1 MNEELKTLTDKFLA
15 DHGVVKKSEDVKK
28 GNVKGSDLNILIAVP
43 AYSGE
48 LKYKMVNS
56 LLGLTQKLR
65 DLGIRHRVEV
75 MPHCPIIQIVRD
87 YFANKCAFDL
97 DQDGLS
103 YSHLLFIDSDSGNY
117 ENGVLKLVTEDRP
130 IAGLLYS
137 TKDLAWRRIASVV
150 RSGANTDH
158 LREYGGIS
166 DVNTEK
172 PFAVNVLSP
181 IRHIGCGTLLIQKK
195 VLLDLAAAHPEW
207 RYHVYGASYFFGEPN
222 PPSREWNY
230 AFFQVQID
238 PQTRHMVSEDFFFA
252 DAARKIG
259 HESFVFAGE
268 RTFHTGEFD
277 YIMNLNAIAAH
288 PTLL

>member
-1 MNEELKTLTDKFLA
+1 MSEANAVKQKQSEADELKSLADKFLA
-15 DHGVVKKSEDVKK
+15 SQGVATKSEDVKK
-28 GNVKGSDLNILIAVP
+28 ANVKGSDLNILIAVP

-48 LKYKMVNS
+48 LKYKTVLS
-56 LLGLTQKLR
+56 LISLVRKLR
-65 DLGIRHRVEV
+65 DLGIRHQIEV

-117 ENGVLKLVTEDRP
+117 ENGVLKLIMEDKP

-150 RSGANTDH
+150 RSGADMNQ
-158 LREYGGIS
+158 LREYGGIP
-166 DVNTEK
+166 DLNMDK
-172 PFAVNVLSP
+172 PFAVNSLSP
-181 IRHIGCGTLLIQKK
+181 VRHIGCGTLLIQKK

-222 PPSREWNY
+222 PSREWNFS
-230 AFFQVQID
+230 FFQMWH
-238 PQTRHMVSEDFFFA
+238 TRGKLSRRRLLLPRR
-252 DAARKIG
+252 RKIRLENSTAYYSLG
-259 HESFVFAGE
+259 SNSAC
-268 RTFHTGEFD
+268 RRSN
-277 YIMNLNAIAAH
+277 I
-288 PTLL
+288 